1 MEKNKPE
8 SIVTT
13 NNISFGRF
21 NSDVQPESQK
31 TESVVTTNKI
41 DFGNAYKTLQEKDA
55 SLFARQVTST
65 QFFDAQNRAKA
76 AGIAKR
82 MNIDNVDFVQ
92 QNLSDYEAADKR
104 KQFEDYV
111 KLNPAIRDMDADKRD
126 EFLKRIA
133 DEKTAAQLNRINNNL
148 RVYGQEE
155 RPFAPMAFAKK
166 LSYSWQKGKGTVNV
180 GRDVAD
186 IMKSRRLSE
195 YEERQLLA
203 SIKEEQKES
212 PALASNPLTKLF
224 YMGAG
229 TLPYTL
235 QTGVWTFGGEIAAT
249 VASIALKRYPA
260 LAVTSK
266 IAGRVVGAIGAFKE
280 GEKIEAG
287 NLYLDLMTMKDDD
300 GNVIDHETCRNA
312 AEIYGKVSAA
322 IETAG
327 SEMLTDVALK
337 ANFLKRSLLKKQI
350 VELAKKKGLKHWI
363 AEFGKRSVVADISE
377 AMEEGL
383 QEGASIFAENRA
395 KSAANRNGA
404 DFELA
409 DYAERVMDATIA
421 GAQGAAVISVAGAGS
436 GTAISARE
444 NRKMMLARRDKAQV
458 ESVALADKAVFD
470 EMQKD
475 AEQALSVETKEDV
488 ARNKQFFQKAF
499 KSSLYD
505 NVYLEIED
513 AEAFLSSDV
522 YQANKEWL
530 DEIGFTDLFNKK
542 IALAKDVSGVVSL
555 SAADFATY
563 ITPKKEIYSEF
574 TRNMKTSEDG
584 MKFGEAEE
592 RAKQRV
598 EILKRGEQLKR
609 EKEGDAEFLRKYFD
623 DRYDGAALQRKPF
636 IEYMTK
642 VALTFSER
650 LNMPVCDFVRAYPFG
665 GVLKGYTGEAPS
677 VSAYDEIL
685 SAIRDEIRSDPE
697 EAVRRVS
704 EAAAKKDIRAIR
716 NILSK
721 KIKNANNGDIKKF
734 IRLANAIR
742 DMKLDLS
749 NMTDDQIQNALN
761 NFTTA
766 PDQSVAPKAE
776 TTSETGDLFKTSGAS
791 KAESALKDIQETGGD
806 YVVIGS
812 GRVPVAYEIRDISTI
827 NTSHTAEGAI
837 NPNYPQ
843 RFQPRDRSD
852 IASREQIQNIVSSF
866 MPERVG
872 VNAVA
877 NEGAPII
884 DTNGNVLVG
893 NGRAMAI
900 SEVLKNP
907 EKAAAYKEY
916 LKSLGYLSD
925 MENPILVRRLTGDMT
940 DEQLDALVADA
951 NASGTMRYSVA
962 EQALTDASKMTPNLL
977 NALDVDA
984 DIGSAANKEFVKGV
998 FNDIIPSGERNGL
1011 MVNGQITQDGIER
1024 IEDALVAMIVQDKAL
1039 LDTLLTKDATGKN
1052 DNRKIASGLAKA
1064 APAVLYFENE
1074 IENKKTIDPAYS
1086 IADDV
1091 RGAVYV
1097 LKRAIGKKM
1106 PLNDY
1111 LAQMDFLEGGVSAS
1125 VQYIARI
1132 FDTTRNAAEVRNR
1145 ITDYIRLAS
1154 TEGDLMQG
1162 GLFATPSQT
1171 KEQILQA
1178 ISGKQ
1183 PALYQKSFGDLLAK
1197 ISKIDADRLA
1207 FERKNINSELSG
1219 RENEEVKAV
1228 KINRFFS
1235 DREKGDDI
1243 TDDEVIAKLDK
1254 TAKKNDN
1261 GVRVLENDNGE
1272 TVTLSNGF
1280 LGEMLGVHSTND
1292 NIGGVVNKEAIA
1304 NLPAIFKTALKIK
1317 EADDIRHGTQN
1328 KIIRYANVFESDGE
1342 PIMVKITV
1350 KQLKG
1355 NRKHLTAIEFERN
1368 GNRDL
1373 AAYSLKTAKKNT
1385 SADTLRESPVD
1396 KSYGNN
1402 ASDSITVND
1411 LIEYINTFTDET
1423 ININGKKRST
1433 TNSDGQRIAKT
1444 EEGLRAFYEWFGES
1458 KVTDKDDKPLVV
1470 YHGSPNKDIEFFDK
1484 SKIGTRDYGYYGEG
1498 FNFTPRK
1505 EVAEA
1510 YSGSY
1515 ESNPFFSEKTED
1527 GRVYPVYLK
1536 MENPYFAT
1544 VYQEGEIDSKRLK
1557 DKGYDGVVVFDYD
1570 EYTEEDRENDPYIKE
1585 EIEEAKGFKN
1595 KWWQLKNYFD
1605 EVIGSKQINEIVAFE
1620 PEQIKSVEN
1629 IGSFDKK
1636 RQNIYYQMGSAE
1648 NVRADINSAEFK
1660 EWSHNAP
1667 FYDANKASEHK
1678 FKTGEP
1684 LVAEVFHGTQRADRV
1699 GDVFLPSRATSGP
1712 MAFSTDTRFIAE
1724 NYAKDKN
1731 DTSIY
1736 NETEGDFYKYY
1747 TVKIPNHAPVTLDRL
1762 WNILPYTKKQ
1772 EVREKAPHIT
1782 LDDEGENVIYN
1793 EKETR
1798 GNGGYYIEG
1807 NQNPITALV
1816 EAWPNA
1822 GYFFDEM
1829 EKFQKVLEL
1838 AGLGEYEIKYIDPY
1852 ASYPKVYELYV
1863 EMQNPLVT
1871 HDIPKKVIMA
1881 LKREAKKQ
1889 PRKTSNFGADP
1900 WDKSTKDP
1908 IEWINGLDENDTY
1921 IWTSIPDWVTDTLKK
1936 MGYDGIVDAGGKGG
1950 VYGHNVFVPFESQQ
1964 YKSVY
1969 NNGAFSENN
1978 PSIYYQSAYAGSRV
1992 DYDKPSLEA
2001 IGSGEGTQAHGWG
2014 LYYALDRDVAER
2026 YRENYEPNEQIS
2038 YNGKFIIN
2046 LHNTDGR
2053 ILEKLA
2059 EGEITKS
2066 QAIKEYKKI
2075 IKEIGSSEDTDYS
2088 LKRLD
2093 NIDISKFKKEKGQ
2106 VHEVDIPE
2114 NPYLLDE
2121 QKPFSEQSP
2130 FVKKALREVE
2140 KEIGVKW
2147 DRRLD
2152 AGKYIYDNIANVEGS
2167 AKAASE
2173 LLSKHG
2179 IKGITYD
2186 GEQDGRCFVIFNDKD
2201 VKVIQKF
2208 YQPQIAND
2216 IRNKSVRVFDLS
2228 ESVTGIPTKETLIK
2242 KIKELLKSE
2251 PIKTQTVNMLVDF
2264 KEDGERDIVGH
2275 IVDSS
2280 RKNQTQ
2286 SDVARHN
2293 IALNSI
2299 EDLIRNSVFIEK
2311 EKNKKPWKKNVEEY
2325 YRFYVPVLLGK
2336 GNNKKVY
2343 TVRIVAE
2350 KWKGEKDLKPDTAH
2364 LYDVILEEKTRQ
2376 AEKLSS
2382 TPNGL
2387 FIKVSQM
2394 LSGVKGFDG
2403 TEYRQAESAAPFGA
2417 YDPIRRQITIFENSN
2432 LSTIIHESGHFWY
2445 DVFKD
2450 IVKKEGVSDRLK
2462 KDYET
2467 LDKWLT
2473 SEADKRYSIRK
2484 NATTNEYEIIRV
2496 SSGAVENSFL
2506 TEEDAIN
2513 ATKHECFARGLESYF
2528 RDFYVPV
2535 AGLWRIFSM
2544 FRRWLMGVYRSAK
2557 SLDIKII
2564 PPVREVFDRMIATD
2578 TEILEYQAA
2587 VQMKKILDKSGTT
2600 LMTDEDFEKY
2610 AEMFK
2615 EASDISRE
2623 NYMRAQAEVIA
2634 REQTRQFR
2642 ERKQQIRDREHEE
2655 KCRTDKKFLIDTV
2668 LMFGKVGDVEYPDM
2682 TLDEE
2687 EVTRAFK
2694 QINVKRWYLRKN
2706 GKPIYK
2712 AGGKKMSEVAEFFGV
2727 TVDEVAD
2734 AVFHINQ
2741 NLDNFEKELTE
2752 IVHEELG
2759 DPVSAGDILERLRK
2773 ANTTDVQQTILLTE
2787 LSALTGSE
2795 TNTTML
2801 DRVMKNWAEDRVS
2814 KMKLRELKPQTFQR
2828 YALRAQDKAVYFAQ
2842 RKNTKEAAR
2851 WKERQIRN
2859 FYLQRECERQ
2869 LDIAQKSVKRL
2880 QEIGK
2885 FKKEVNRLVEQTH
2898 QDAARALLA
2907 RFGLAISST
2916 QAAIKRAEEFAKFVR
2931 NQALN
2936 GYDIALPDE
2945 RLLEMKHTNY
2955 RDLTVDD
2962 FMTIRDCVLS
2972 IIYNGKQIKEFEL
2985 EGEKIRKE
2993 EAIQKIAAA
3002 LSGRK
3007 SIKRSATSNTP
3018 LSETVSKK
3026 VREWDAALVT
3036 LGGLAQMVDGADM
3049 NGIFHRLYLRP
3060 LTEAQNLEF
3069 YLNEK
3074 YAAKVGEQMKKL
3086 PSDVKEKLLDV
3097 VDGSEEML
3105 GQAYNMEDL
3114 ISFGLNMGTYS
3125 NLQRLKDGN
3134 KFGDTA
3140 LQWIRDTI
3148 PLEAWDFIQGVW
3160 DVLDEMRPMLQE
3172 HQKKMSGLDMDEV
3185 IAVPFMVGNREFR
3198 GGYYPIVYDYSA
3210 FSEARNANSTA
3221 EALLESDY
3229 GRPTTA
3235 TGYTKARADKV
3246 CMPVKTGF
3254 GVLTNH
3260 IQSVVHDVA
3269 YRKTLRDLWN
3279 ITTDQNF
3286 IEVFDDKLGVE
3297 RRKAL
3302 QGLLKSI
3309 GNKVNRD
3316 NRELEGVENT
3326 LKNIRHRATFI
3337 GLAYR
3342 LSSALAQL
3350 PGLASSVAWLSD
3362 VGKKS
3367 GAKHGGAYWVA
3378 KGCRDIINADVR
3390 QWIADKSGEVK
3401 ARLSTGDQNLS
3412 ERIRVLRGKDTLR
3425 ASIETYGYWF
3435 LGRVDFLVSL
3445 ATWKGAY
3452 EQAINDLGY
3461 GEQDAIFYADRA
3473 MNESQGSGNV
3483 KETVAF
3489 QHGSEFMK
3497 MAAMFYTPFAAEYQL
3512 NKRLFNDLFHVKD
3525 LAGFTNVLSRALALY
3540 LVSGCLGDIIAG
3552 NAPDKDESWLAW
3564 AIKSSFNYMIGAY
3577 PVLRDISSI
3586 KFGSAG
3592 KMPYGRWF
3600 DNAANSI
3607 KQIEKAMDGNATVK
3621 TSVRAAMTT
3630 LAYGDP
3636 IFTNWFV
3643 PISGQMV
3650 DTAGYLSALIADEVK
3665 PKSFSDILLGL
3676 YKGQERK

>member
-1 MEKNKPE
+1 
-8 SIVTT
+8 
-13 NNISFGRF
+13 
-21 NSDVQPESQK
+21 
-31 TESVVTTNKI
+31 
-41 DFGNAYKTLQEKDA
+41 
-55 SLFARQVTST
+55 
-65 QFFDAQNRAKA
+65 
-76 AGIAKR
+76 
-82 MNIDNVDFVQ
+82 
-92 QNLSDYEAADKR
+92 
-104 KQFEDYV
+104 
-111 KLNPAIRDMDADKRD
+111 
-126 EFLKRIA
+126 
-133 DEKTAAQLNRINNNL
+133 
-148 RVYGQEE
+148 
-155 RPFAPMAFAKK
+155 
-166 LSYSWQKGKGTVNV
+166 
-180 GRDVAD
+180 
-186 IMKSRRLSE
+186 
-195 YEERQLLA
+195 
-203 SIKEEQKES
+203 
-212 PALASNPLTKLF
+212 
-224 YMGAG
+224 
-229 TLPYTL
+229 
-235 QTGVWTFGGEIAAT
+235 
-249 VASIALKRYPA
+249 
-260 LAVTSK
+260 
-266 IAGRVVGAIGAFKE
+266 
-280 GEKIEAG
+280 
-287 NLYLDLMTMKDDD
+287 
-300 GNVIDHETCRNA
+300 
-312 AEIYGKVSAA
+312 
-322 IETAG
+322 
-327 SEMLTDVALK
+327 
-337 ANFLKRSLLKKQI
+337 
-350 VELAKKKGLKHWI
+350 
-363 AEFGKRSVVADISE
+363 
-377 AMEEGL
+377 
-383 QEGASIFAENRA
+383 
-395 KSAANRNGA
+395 
-404 DFELA
+404 
-409 DYAERVMDATIA
+409 
-421 GAQGAAVISVAGAGS
+421 
-436 GTAISARE
+436 
-444 NRKMMLARRDKAQV
+444 
-458 ESVALADKAVFD
+458 
-470 EMQKD
+470 
-475 AEQALSVETKEDV
+475 
-488 ARNKQFFQKAF
+488 
-499 KSSLYD
+499 
-505 NVYLEIED
+505 
-513 AEAFLSSDV
+513 
-522 YQANKEWL
+522 
-530 DEIGFTDLFNKK
+530 
-542 IALAKDVSGVVSL
+542 
-555 SAADFATY
+555 
-563 ITPKKEIYSEF
+563 
-574 TRNMKTSEDG
+574 
-584 MKFGEAEE
+584 
-592 RAKQRV
+592 
-598 EILKRGEQLKR
+598 
-609 EKEGDAEFLRKYFD
+609 
-623 DRYDGAALQRKPF
+623 
-636 IEYMTK
+636 
-642 VALTFSER
+642 
-650 LNMPVCDFVRAYPFG
+650 
-665 GVLKGYTGEAPS
+665 
-677 VSAYDEIL
+677 
-685 SAIRDEIRSDPE
+685 
-697 EAVRRVS
+697 
-704 EAAAKKDIRAIR
+704 
-716 NILSK
+716 
-721 KIKNANNGDIKKF
+721 
-734 IRLANAIR
+734 
-742 DMKLDLS
+742 MKLDLS
-749 NMTDDQIQNALN
+749 NMTDDQIQNALR

-766 PDQSVAPKAE
+766 PDQSVAPESE
-776 TTSETGDLFKTSGAS
+776 TTAETGDLFKTSGAS

-812 GRVPVAYEIRDISTI
+812 GRVPVAYEVRDISTI

-884 DTNGNVLVG
+884 DANGNVLVG

-916 LKSLGYLSD
+916 IKSLGYLSD

-940 DEQLDALVADA
+940 EEQLDALVADA

-984 DIGSAANKEFVKGV
+984 DIGSAANKEFVRGV
-998 FNDIIPSGERNGL
+998 FNDVIPSGERNGL

-1132 FDTTRNAAEVRNR
+1132 FDTMPNAAEVRNR
-1145 ITDYIRLAS
+1145 ITDYISLAS

-1178 ISGKQ
+1178 VSGKQ
-1183 PALYQKSFGDLLAK
+1183 PALYQKSFSDLSAK

-1207 FERKNINSELSG
+1207 FERKDINPELNG
-1219 RENEEVKAV
+1219 RENETVEPV
-1228 KINRFFS
+1228 KIDRKFS
-1235 DREKGDDI
+1235 KKKSSPDI
-1243 TDDEVIAKLDK
+1243 SEQDIMNAIDAKENK
-1254 TAKKNDN
+1254 NKK
-1261 GVRVLENDNGE
+1261 RILENDRTGE
-1272 TVTLSNGF
+1272 TATLSNSSIQKMFRSASERNGA
-1280 LGEMLGVHSTND
+1280 
-1292 NIGGVVNKEAIA
+1292 NIGGILGKECIA
-1304 NLPAIFKTALKIK
+1304 NIGKIFKTSFLIKISEDGK
-1317 EADDIRHGTQN
+1317 HKTDN
-1328 KIIRYANVFESDGE
+1328 KIRRYANAIQSGE
-1342 PIMVKITV
+1342 DFFIVKITV
-1350 KQLKG
+1350 KELTQGRTELTDIEIEKNGGKDLSAYDLKVGRKKKADEG
-1355 NRKHLTAIEFERN
+1355 NMSGDASPAVPN
-1368 GNRDL
+1368 G
-1373 AAYSLKTAKKNT
+1373 
-1385 SADTLRESPVD
+1385 
-1396 KSYGNN
+1396 
-1402 ASDSITVND
+1402 SDINIGD
-1411 LIEYINTFTDET
+1411 LIDFVNTFTDDT
-1423 ININGKKRST
+1423 IKINGKERST
-1433 TNSDGQRIAKT
+1433 INSAGQRIAKT
-1444 EEGLRAFYEWFGES
+1444 EEGLRAFYEWFGDS

-1470 YHGSPNKDIEFFDK
+1470 YHGSPNKDIEVFDK
-1484 SKIGTRDYGYYGEG
+1484 SKIGSRDYGYYGEG
-1498 FNFTPRK
+1498 FYFTPK
-1505 EVAEA
+1505 EGVAEA
-1510 YSGSY
+1510 YSGSN
-1515 ESNPFFSEKTED
+1515 ESSPFYAEKTED
-1527 GRVYPVYLK
+1527 GKIYPVYLK
-1536 MENPYFAT
+1536 MENPYFAS
-1544 VYQEGEIDSKRLK
+1544 VYREGEIDTERLK
-1557 DKGYDGVVVFDYD
+1557 DKGYDGVVVYDYD
-1570 EYTEEDRENDPYIKE
+1570 EYTEEDRETNPYIKK
-1585 EIEEAKGFKN
+1585 EIEEAKKFKN
-1595 KWWQLKNYFD
+1595 KLWQLKNYSD
-1605 EVIGSKQINEIVAFE
+1605 EVIGSIQINEAVAFE

-1629 IGSFDKK
+1629 VGSFDKK
-1636 RQNIYYQMGSAE
+1636 SQNIYYQMGSAE

-1712 MAFSTDTRFIAE
+1712 MAFSTDTRLIAE

-1762 WNILPYTKKQ
+1762 WNILPYAKKQ

-1838 AGLGEYEIKYIDPY
+1838 AGLDEYEIKYIDPY

-1871 HDIPKKVIMA
+1871 HDIPKKVVTA

-1950 VYGHNVFVPFESQQ
+1950 GYGHNVFVPFESQQ

-1969 NNGAFSENN
+1969 NRGAFSKDN
-1978 PSIYYQSAYAGSRV
+1978 PSIYYQ
-1992 DYDKPSLEA
+1992 D
-2001 IGSGEGTQAHGWG
+2001 
-2014 LYYALDRDVAER
+2014 
-2026 YRENYEPNEQIS
+2026 
-2038 YNGKFIIN
+2038 
-2046 LHNTDGR
+2046 TDG
-2053 ILEKLA
+2053 
-2059 EGEITKS
+2059 
-2066 QAIKEYKKI
+2066 
-2075 IKEIGSSEDTDYS
+2075 
-2088 LKRLD
+2088 
-2093 NIDISKFKKEKGQ
+2093 
-2106 VHEVDIPE
+2106 
-2114 NPYLLDE
+2114 
-2121 QKPFSEQSP
+2121 
-2130 FVKKALREVE
+2130 
-2140 KEIGVKW
+2140 
-2147 DRRLD
+2147 
-2152 AGKYIYDNIANVEGS
+2152 
-2167 AKAASE
+2167 AS
-2173 LLSKHG
+2173 
-2179 IKGITYD
+2179 
-2186 GEQDGRCFVIFNDKD
+2186 V
-2201 VKVIQKF
+2201 
-2208 YQPQIAND
+2208 
-2216 IRNKSVRVFDLS
+2216 
-2228 ESVTGIPTKETLIK
+2228 
-2242 KIKELLKSE
+2242 
-2251 PIKTQTVNMLVDF
+2251 
-2264 KEDGERDIVGH
+2264 
-2275 IVDSS
+2275 
-2280 RKNQTQ
+2280 
-2286 SDVARHN
+2286 
-2293 IALNSI
+2293 
-2299 EDLIRNSVFIEK
+2299 
-2311 EKNKKPWKKNVEEY
+2311 
-2325 YRFYVPVLLGK
+2325 
-2336 GNNKKVY
+2336 
-2343 TVRIVAE
+2343 
-2350 KWKGEKDLKPDTAH
+2350 
-2364 LYDVILEEKTRQ
+2364 
-2376 AEKLSS
+2376 
-2382 TPNGL
+2382 
-2387 FIKVSQM
+2387 
-2394 LSGVKGFDG
+2394 
-2403 TEYRQAESAAPFGA
+2403 PFGA

-2445 DVFKD
+2445 DVFKE
-2450 IVKKEGVSDRLK
+2450 IVKKEGASDQLK

-2473 SEADKRYSIRK
+2473 AEAEKRYTIRK
-2484 NATTNEYEIIRV
+2484 NEATNEYEIIRV

-2513 ATKHECFARGLESYF
+2513 ATKHECFARGLEAYF
-2528 RDFYVPV
+2528 RDFDVPV
-2535 AGLWRIFSM
+2535 AGLRRVFSM

-2634 REQTRQFR
+2634 REQTREFQ
-2642 ERKQQIRDREHEE
+2642 ERKKQIRDREREE

-2668 LMFGKVGDVEYPDM
+2668 LMLGKVGDVEYPDM

-2712 AGGKKMSEVAEFFGV
+2712 AGGMKMSEVAEFFGV

-2741 NLDNFEKELTE
+2741 NLDNFEKELTD
-2752 IVHEELG
+2752 IAHEELG
-2759 DPVSAGDILERLRK
+2759 DPISEEDILERLRK
-2773 ANTTDVQQTILLTE
+2773 ANTTDVQQTILFTE

-2842 RKNTKEAAR
+2842 RKNTKAAAM

-2907 RFGLAISST
+2907 RFGLAISAT
-2916 QAAIKRAEEFAKFVR
+2916 QAAEERTAHLAEFV
-2931 NQALN
+2931 QAQAAN
-2936 GYDIALPDE
+2936 GYDIALPDQ

-2962 FMTIRDCVLS
+2962 FLTIRDCVLS
-2972 IIYNGKQIKEFEL
+2972 IIYNGRQIKEFEL
-2985 EGEKIRKE
+2985 EGEKIRKD
-2993 EAIQKIAAA
+2993 EAIQKIAEA

-3007 SIKRSATSNTP
+3007 SIKRSATSNKP
-3018 LSETVSKK
+3018 LSETASKTL
-3026 VREWDAALVT
+3026 RGLDASLTT

-3086 PSDVKEKLLDV
+3086 PSDLKERLLDV
-3097 VDGSEEML
+3097 VDGSEEVL
-3105 GQAYNMEDL
+3105 KQAYNMEDL

-3134 KFGDTA
+3134 NFGDSA

-3148 PLEAWDFIQGVW
+3148 PIEAWDFIQGVW

-3210 FSEARNANSTA
+3210 FSEARKANSTA

-3246 CMPVKTGF
+3246 RMPVKTGF

-3279 ITTDQNF
+3279 ITTDQAF
-3286 IEVFDDKLGVE
+3286 IEVFDDKLGEE
-3297 RRKAL
+3297 RREAL

-3316 NRELEGVENT
+3316 NRELKGVENT

-3367 GAKHGGAYWVA
+3367 GAKHGGSYWIA

-3412 ERIRVLRGKDTLR
+3412 ERIRALRGKDTLR

-3483 KETVAF
+3483 KESVAF
-3489 QHGSEFMK
+3489 QRGSEFMK
-3497 MAAMFYTPFAAEYQL
+3497 MASMFYTPFAAEYQL
-3512 NKRLFNDLFHVKD
+3512 NKRLFNDLFNVKD

-3607 KQIEKAMDGNATVK
+3607 RQIEKAMDGDAKAK
-3621 TSVRAAMTT
+3621 TAVRAAMTT
-3630 LAYGDP
+3630 LAYGEP
-3636 IFTNWFV
+3636 IFTNWFI
-3643 PISGQMV
+3643 PISGQMI
-3650 DTAGYLSALIADEVK
+3650 DTGGYLAALIADEVK

-3676 YKGQERK
+3676 YKGRERK

>member
-1 MEKNKPE
+1 MEKKKPE

-13 NNISFGRF
+13 NDLRFGRF
-21 NSDVQPESQK
+21 NSEVQPESPK
-31 TESVVTTNKI
+31 PESVVATNKI
-41 DFGNAYKTLQEKDA
+41 DFGNAYKALQEEDA
-55 SLFARQVTST
+55 AIFSKQVTST
-65 QFFDAQNRAKA
+65 MFLDAQKRAKA

-82 MNIDNVDFVQ
+82 MKIDNVDFVQ
-92 QNLSDYEAADKR
+92 QNLEDYEVADKR

-111 KLNPAIRDMDADKRD
+111 RLNPAIRDMDADKRD
-126 EFLKRIA
+126 EFLKRIS
-133 DEKTAAQLNRINNNL
+133 DEKTAAQLYRINNNL
-148 RVYGQEE
+148 RVYGREE
-155 RPFAPMAFAKK
+155 KPLLSFFYKMA
-166 LSYSWQKGKGTVNV
+166 YSWRKGSETVSV
-180 GRDVAD
+180 GKEVAD
-186 IMKSRRLSE
+186 LMRNNRLSE
-195 YEERQLLA
+195 YEERQLLTA
-203 SIKEEQKES
+203 IKDEQKEY
-212 PALASNPLTKLF
+212 PELASNPLTKLF
-224 YMGAG
+224 YMSAE
-229 TLPYTL
+229 TLPYTVKTL
-235 QTGVWTFGGEIAAT
+235 VWPVASELAITGVNM
-249 VASIALKRYPA
+249 ALKRFPMAAATSEIVRRSVKIGGRTLGA
-260 LAVTSK
+260 L
-266 IAGRVVGAIGAFKE
+266 GAYKE
-280 GEKIEAG
+280 GEEVEAG

-300 GNVIDHETCRNA
+300 GNVIDRETCRNA
-312 AEIYGKVSAA
+312 AEVFGKVSAA
-322 IETAG
+322 IEAAG
-327 SEMLTDVALK
+327 SETLTHIAL
-337 ANFLKRSLLKKQI
+337 ALGFLKRTALKKQI
-350 VELAKKKGLKHWI
+350 VELAKKKELKHWI
-363 AEFGKRSVVADISE
+363 AEFGKRAVVADISE

-395 KSAANRNGA
+395 KSAANRSGA

-444 NRKMMLARRDKAQV
+444 NRKMMLARRDKAQA
-458 ESVALADKAVFD
+458 EAVALADKAVFD

-488 ARNKQFFQKAF
+488 SRNKQFFQKAF
-499 KSSLYD
+499 RSSLYD

-522 YQANKEWL
+522 YQTNKEWL

-642 VALTFSER
+642 VALTLSER
-650 LNMPVCDFVRAYPFG
+650 LNMPVRDFVRAYPFG

-721 KIKNANNGDIKKF
+721 KIENANSGDIKKF

-749 NMTDDQIQNALN
+749 NMTDDQIQSALR

-766 PDQSVAPKAE
+766 PDQPVAPEAE
-776 TTSETGDLFKTSGAS
+776 TTAETGDLFKTSGAS

-812 GRVPVAYEIRDISTI
+812 GRVPVAYEVRDISTI

-884 DTNGNVLVG
+884 DANGNVLVG

-916 LKSLGYLSD
+916 IKSLGYLSD

-940 DEQLDALVADA
+940 EEQLDALVADA

-984 DIGSAANKEFVKGV
+984 DIGSMANKEFVKGV
-998 FNDIIPSGERNGL
+998 FNDVIPSGERNGL

-1132 FDTTRNAAEVRNR
+1132 FDTMPNAPEVRNR

-1171 KEQILQA
+1171 KEQILQGVSGGFKA
-1178 ISGKQ
+1178 QQWSVQKQNVEKTETATAEDARGVAEQKASESKKDREIVAEVAKESTKTESAKKENAKEESGIQDFGEKIEGARKDVWAAYCDKLSGEISGKKFTLAEAFPEPNYETAIAGGVPTDVLATIKAIRDSIPRKPTYGGQ
-1183 PALYQKSFGDLLAK
+1183 RWADMVLGLRKMASELLADKDDYRERFEEKINKDLKVKSKISLYRELGYPAFLKAKEYRIEKLSVQRFKGVDFGGYKDGFSVCKGYEALSFFTQYDEAVNSLRDLLTKELNEKKEAADIHFDVFRSNEDKSIFIGKKIGSGKVVKIKTGFEKAKDAFAFISEHYDDVLTEYNRLKEQSNESRLPENKERTGKNYREGGNVTPNVFIDEFGFRGVQFGNWVNQKERQDSLNKAYDALLDLTGVLNIPARAVALDGTLGLAFGARGQGAAGSKGIVAAAHYERGEVVINLTKKRGAGSLAHEWFHALDNYFGQNRNVNRESIGGFYASEVSELTQQRREIKEAFSDLMRVIATSPVFERSSEKDTFFKTNYYSVQREIAARCFENYVKEKAAEAGIVNDYLVNIISRDKVDKESLYEYPTREEQAPINAAFDKLFSVMKAEKTDTGVRLYQKETKDLFKPTRAEINNYLSDLRFAEENTGNDKKSIRLGKLPAVYQAIGMQLA
-1197 ISKIDADRLA
+1197 
-1207 FERKNINSELSG
+1207 NVN
-1219 RENEEVKAV
+1219 
-1228 KINRFFS
+1228 
-1235 DREKGDDI
+1235 
-1243 TDDEVIAKLDK
+1243 TDKK
-1254 TAKKNDN
+1254 TVLKDTTKKHN
-1261 GVRVLENDNGE
+1261 V
-1272 TVTLSNGF
+1272 S
-1280 LGEMLGVHSTND
+1280 
-1292 NIGGVVNKEAIA
+1292 IGVVER
-1304 NLPAIFKTALKIK
+1304 LPELY
-1317 EADDIRHGTQN
+1317 AD
-1328 KIIRYANVFESDGE
+1328 
-1342 PIMVKITV
+1342 PIMV
-1350 KQLKG
+1350 
-1355 NRKHLTAIEFERN
+1355 
-1368 GNRDL
+1368 
-1373 AAYSLKTAKKNT
+1373 
-1385 SADTLRESPVD
+1385 
-1396 KSYGNN
+1396 
-1402 ASDSITVND
+1402 
-1411 LIEYINTFTDET
+1411 
-1423 ININGKKRST
+1423 
-1433 TNSDGQRIAKT
+1433 
-1444 EEGLRAFYEWFGES
+1444 
-1458 KVTDKDDKPLVV
+1458 
-1470 YHGSPNKDIEFFDK
+1470 
-1484 SKIGTRDYGYYGEG
+1484 
-1498 FNFTPRK
+1498 
-1505 EVAEA
+1505 
-1510 YSGSY
+1510 
-1515 ESNPFFSEKTED
+1515 
-1527 GRVYPVYLK
+1527 
-1536 MENPYFAT
+1536 
-1544 VYQEGEIDSKRLK
+1544 
-1557 DKGYDGVVVFDYD
+1557 
-1570 EYTEEDRENDPYIKE
+1570 
-1585 EIEEAKGFKN
+1585 FK
-1595 KWWQLKNYFD
+1595 
-1605 EVIGSKQINEIVAFE
+1605 
-1620 PEQIKSVEN
+1620 
-1629 IGSFDKK
+1629 
-1636 RQNIYYQMGSAE
+1636 
-1648 NVRADINSAEFK
+1648 
-1660 EWSHNAP
+1660 
-1667 FYDANKASEHK
+1667 
-1678 FKTGEP
+1678 
-1684 LVAEVFHGTQRADRV
+1684 
-1699 GDVFLPSRATSGP
+1699 
-1712 MAFSTDTRFIAE
+1712 
-1724 NYAKDKN
+1724 
-1731 DTSIY
+1731 
-1736 NETEGDFYKYY
+1736 
-1747 TVKIPNHAPVTLDRL
+1747 
-1762 WNILPYTKKQ
+1762 
-1772 EVREKAPHIT
+1772 
-1782 LDDEGENVIYN
+1782 
-1793 EKETR
+1793 
-1798 GNGGYYIEG
+1798 
-1807 NQNPITALV
+1807 AL
-1816 EAWPNA
+1816 
-1822 GYFFDEM
+1822 
-1829 EKFQKVLEL
+1829 
-1838 AGLGEYEIKYIDPY
+1838 
-1852 ASYPKVYELYV
+1852 
-1863 EMQNPLVT
+1863 
-1871 HDIPKKVIMA
+1871 
-1881 LKREAKKQ
+1881 
-1889 PRKTSNFGADP
+1889 
-1900 WDKSTKDP
+1900 DKSTNPNAYVAVLDAFDKNGEQMIAAISPTNRDGGYHMITSFYGRRN
-1908 IEWINGLDENDTY
+1908 IENMINT
-1921 IWTSIPDWVTDTLKK
+1921 
-1936 MGYDGIVDAGGKGG
+1936 
-1950 VYGHNVFVPFESQQ
+1950 
-1964 YKSVY
+1964 
-1969 NNGAFSENN
+1969 AFSENKVKYVRDKKN
-1978 PSIYYQSAYAGSRV
+1978 SLLTGHNAY
-1992 DYDKPSLEA
+1992 L
-2001 IGSGEGTQAHGWG
+2001 
-2014 LYYALDRDVAER
+2014 
-2026 YRENYEPNEQIS
+2026 
-2038 YNGKFIIN
+2038 
-2046 LHNTDGR
+2046 
-2053 ILEKLA
+2053 
-2059 EGEITKS
+2059 S
-2066 QAIKEYKKI
+2066 QANN
-2075 IKEIGSSEDTDYS
+2075 
-2088 LKRLD
+2088 
-2093 NIDISKFKKEKGQ
+2093 NI
-2106 VHEVDIPE
+2106 
-2114 NPYLLDE
+2114 L
-2121 QKPFSEQSP
+2121 QKS
-2130 FVKKALREVE
+2130 
-2140 KEIGVKW
+2140 
-2147 DRRLD
+2147 
-2152 AGKYIYDNIANVEGS
+2152 
-2167 AKAASE
+2167 
-2173 LLSKHG
+2173 
-2179 IKGITYD
+2179 
-2186 GEQDGRCFVIFNDKD
+2186 
-2201 VKVIQKF
+2201 
-2208 YQPQIAND
+2208 
-2216 IRNKSVRVFDLS
+2216 
-2228 ESVTGIPTKETLIK
+2228 
-2242 KIKELLKSE
+2242 
-2251 PIKTQTVNMLVDF
+2251 
-2264 KEDGERDIVGH
+2264 DIVNNLQY
-2275 IVDSS
+2275 
-2280 RKNQTQ
+2280 KQT
-2286 SDVARHN
+2286 
-2293 IALNSI
+2293 
-2299 EDLIRNSVFIEK
+2299 
-2311 EKNKKPWKKNVEEY
+2311 
-2325 YRFYVPVLLGK
+2325 
-2336 GNNKKVY
+2336 
-2343 TVRIVAE
+2343 
-2350 KWKGEKDLKPDTAH
+2350 
-2364 LYDVILEEKTRQ
+2364 
-2376 AEKLSS
+2376 
-2382 TPNGL
+2382 
-2387 FIKVSQM
+2387 
-2394 LSGVKGFDG
+2394 
-2403 TEYRQAESAAPFGA
+2403 ESAAPFGA

-2445 DVFKD
+2445 DVFKE
-2450 IVKKEGVSDRLK
+2450 IVKKEGASDQLK

-2473 SEADKRYSIRK
+2473 AEAAKRYTIRK
-2484 NATTNEYEIIRV
+2484 NAATNEYEIVRV

-2513 ATKHECFARGLESYF
+2513 ATKHECFARGLEAYF
-2528 RDFYVPV
+2528 RDYDVPV
-2535 AGLWRIFSM
+2535 AGLRRVFSM

-2634 REQTRQFR
+2634 REQTREFQ
-2642 ERKQQIRDREHEE
+2642 ERKKQIRDREREE
-2655 KCRTDKKFLIDTV
+2655 KCRTDKKFLIDNV

-2694 QINVKRWYLRKN
+2694 QINVKRWRLRPN

-2712 AGGKKMSEVAEFFGV
+2712 AGGMKMSEIAEFFGV

-2741 NLDNFEKELTE
+2741 NLDNFEKELTD

-2759 DPVSAGDILERLRK
+2759 DPISEEDILERLRK

-2842 RKNTKEAAR
+2842 RKNTKAAAM

-2898 QDAARALLA
+2898 QDAARALLT
-2907 RFGLAISST
+2907 RFGLAVSVT
-2916 QAAIKRAEEFAKFVR
+2916 QAAEERTAHLAEFV
-2931 NQALN
+2931 QAQAAN
-2936 GYDIALPDE
+2936 GYDIALPDQ
-2945 RLLEMKHTNY
+2945 RLLEMEHTNY

-2962 FMTIRDCVLS
+2962 FLTIRDCVLS
-2972 IIYNGKQIKEFEL
+2972 IIYNGRQIKEFEI
-2985 EGEKIRKE
+2985 EGEKVRKD
-2993 EAIQKIAAA
+2993 EAIQKIALA

-3007 SIKRSATSNTP
+3007 SIQRSATSNKP
-3018 LSETVSKK
+3018 LRETAAKK
-3026 VREWDAALVT
+3026 IREWDAALVT

-3074 YAAKVGEQMKKL
+3074 FAAKVGEQMKKL
-3086 PSDVKEKLLDV
+3086 PSDMKERLLDV

-3134 KFGDTA
+3134 RFSDTQ
-3140 LQWIRDTI
+3140 LQWIRDAI
-3148 PLEAWDFIQGVW
+3148 PLEAWEFIQGVW
-3160 DVLDEMRPMLQE
+3160 DVLDEMRPMLQD
-3172 HQKKMSGLDMDEV
+3172 HHKKMSGLDMDEV

-3210 FSEARNANSTA
+3210 FSEARKANSTA

-3246 CMPVKTGF
+3246 RMPVKTGL
-3254 GVLTNH
+3254 GVLSNH
-3260 IQSVVHDVA
+3260 IQSVIHDVA

-3279 ITTDQNF
+3279 ITTDQAF

-3297 RRKAL
+3297 RREAL

-3316 NRELEGVENT
+3316 NRELKGVENT

-3367 GAKHGGAYWVA
+3367 GAKHGGAYWIA

-3412 ERIRVLRGKDTLR
+3412 ERIRALRGKDTLR
-3425 ASIETYGYWF
+3425 ASIETYGYWL

-3473 MNESQGSGNV
+3473 MNESQGSGNI

-3489 QHGSEFMK
+3489 QRGSEFMK
-3497 MAAMFYTPFAAEYQL
+3497 MASMFYTPFAAEYQL
-3512 NKRLFNDLFHVKD
+3512 NKRLFNDLFYVKD
-3525 LAGFTNVLSRALALY
+3525 LAGFTNVVSRALALY
-3540 LVSGCLGDIIAG
+3540 LVSGCLGDMIAG

-3577 PVLRDISSI
+3577 PVLRDLSSI

-3607 KQIEKAMDGNATVK
+3607 KQIEKAMDGNASVK

-3636 IFTNWFV
+3636 IFSNWFV

-3665 PKSFSDILLGL
+3665 PKSFSDILFGL
-3676 YKGQERK
+3676 YKGRERK

>member
-1 MEKNKPE
+1 MEKKKPE

-13 NNISFGRF
+13 NKISFGHF
-21 NSDVQPESQK
+21 NSEEQPESK
-31 TESVVTTNKI
+31 KPESVVTTNKI
-41 DFGNAYKTLQEKDA
+41 NFGDTYAAIQEKDA
-55 SLFARQVTST
+55 SVFAKQVTAT
-65 QFFDAQNRAKA
+65 QFSDAKSRAKA

-82 MNIDNVDFVQ
+82 MKIDNVDFVQ

-111 KLNPAIRDMDADKRD
+111 KLNPAIREMDADKRD

-133 DEKTAAQLNRINNNL
+133 DEKTAAQLYRINNNL
-148 RVYGQEE
+148 RVYGQED
-155 RPFAPMAFAKK
+155 RPFAPVAFAKK
-166 LSYSWQKGKGTVNV
+166 IAYSWQKGKGTVDI
-180 GRDVAD
+180 GRDVAE

-195 YEERQLLA
+195 YEERQLLNA
-203 SIKEEQKES
+203 IKEEQKES
-212 PALASNPLTKLF
+212 PALASNLLSKLF
-224 YMGAG
+224 YMGAE

-235 QTGVWTFGGEIAAT
+235 KTGVWTFGGEIAAT
-249 VASIALKRYPA
+249 GASMALKRYPA
-260 LAVTSK
+260 VAVASK
-266 IAGRVVGAIGAFKE
+266 IAGRAVGAIGAFKE

-300 GNVIDHETCRNA
+300 GNVIDRETCRNA
-312 AEIYGKVSAA
+312 AEIYGKVSAS

-327 SEMLTDVALK
+327 TEILTGVALK
-337 ANFLKRSLLKKQI
+337 ANFLKRTLIKKQI
-350 VELAKKKGLKHWI
+350 VDLAKKKGLKHWLT
-363 AEFGKRSVVADISE
+363 EFGKRAVVADISE
-377 AMEEGL
+377 AAEEGL
-383 QEGASIFAENRA
+383 QEAASIFAENRA
-395 KSAANRNGA
+395 KAAANRSGA

-436 GTAISARE
+436 GTTISARE
-444 NRKMMLARRDKAQV
+444 NRKMMLARSDKAQA

-499 KSSLYD
+499 RSSLYD

-522 YQANKEWL
+522 YQTNKEWL

-650 LNMPVCDFVRAYPFG
+650 LNMPVRDFVRAYPFG

-704 EAAAKKDIRAIR
+704 EAAAKKDIRTIR

-721 KIKNANNGDIKKF
+721 KIENANSGDIKKF

-749 NMTDDQIQNALN
+749 NMTDDQIQNALR

-766 PDQSVAPKAE
+766 PDQPVAPEAE
-776 TTSETGDLFKTSGAS
+776 TSAETGDLFKASGAS

-812 GRVPVAYEIRDISTI
+812 GRVPVAYEVRDISTI

-884 DTNGNVLVG
+884 DANGNVLVG

-916 LKSLGYLSD
+916 IKSLGYLSD

-940 DEQLDALVADA
+940 DKQLDALVADA

-998 FNDIIPSGERNGL
+998 FNDVIPSGERNGL

-1086 IADDV
+1086 IADNV

-1106 PLNDY
+1106 PVNDY

-1132 FDTTRNAAEVRNR
+1132 FDTMPNAAEVRNR

-1162 GLFATPSQT
+1162 GLFATPGQT

-1178 ISGKQ
+1178 VSGKQ
-1183 PALYQKSFGDLLAK
+1183 PALYQQDFIESVTTREGGPEIADDSETVEAVQIDDDAVPKFEKVADLRNWLIGKFEEIGSITIQSTGLNVDFNKTAAKRVVKNARKNNNANNLAYQK
-1197 ISKIDADRLA
+1197 IKNIVSEAKYSGFRQADEHHAGVKGQDVYYSALVYKGVPYSVEFYVDVPLSDGKDNFAGNKVRKIKVESQRHGFDPVSNGTNVPKDSTYAITMGVLRGNVNPARFDPHNKTLYQSAYAEGRTDYQKNSLGRRISKTEAGRNA
-1207 FERKNINSELSG
+1207 FNEWFGNS
-1219 RENEEVKAV
+1219 K
-1228 KINRFFS
+1228 
-1235 DREKGDDI
+1235 
-1243 TDDEVIAKLDK
+1243 
-1254 TAKKNDN
+1254 
-1261 GVRVLENDNGE
+1261 
-1272 TVTLSNGF
+1272 
-1280 LGEMLGVHSTND
+1280 
-1292 NIGGVVNKEAIA
+1292 VVNK
-1304 NLPAIFKTALKIK
+1304 
-1317 EADDIRHGTQN
+1317 
-1328 KIIRYANVFESDGE
+1328 S
-1342 PIMVKITV
+1342 
-1350 KQLKG
+1350 
-1355 NRKHLTAIEFERN
+1355 
-1368 GNRDL
+1368 
-1373 AAYSLKTAKKNT
+1373 
-1385 SADTLRESPVD
+1385 
-1396 KSYGNN
+1396 
-1402 ASDSITVND
+1402 
-1411 LIEYINTFTDET
+1411 
-1423 ININGKKRST
+1423 
-1433 TNSDGQRIAKT
+1433 GQ
-1444 EEGLRAFYEWFGES
+1444 
-1458 KVTDKDDKPLVV
+1458 PLVV
-1470 YHGSPNKDIEFFDK
+1470 YHGTDFD
-1484 SKIGTRDYGYYGEG
+1484 
-1498 FNFTPRK
+1498 
-1505 EVAEA
+1505 
-1510 YSGSY
+1510 
-1515 ESNPFFSEKTED
+1515 FSEFRMGGGIDFPDAAYFSSKKTVAKTYTSREKVLD
-1527 GRVYPVYLK
+1527 VYLK
-1536 MENPYFAT
+1536 IENPYITNADGQSYNDFYDHFVSDMDYAA
-1544 VYQEGEIDSKRLK
+1544 RN
-1557 DKGYDGVVVFDYD
+1557 GYDGVIVRNVRDDWGQSGKGGAKADTYIVF
-1570 EYTEEDRENDPYIKE
+1570 N
-1585 EIEEAKGFKN
+1585 
-1595 KWWQLKNYFD
+1595 
-1605 EVIGSKQINEIVAFE
+1605 
-1620 PEQIKSVEN
+1620 PEQIKAVDNS
-1629 IGSFDKK
+1629 GSFD
-1636 RQNIYYQMGSAE
+1636 RDNANIY
-1648 NVRADINSAEFK
+1648 
-1660 EWSHNAP
+1660 
-1667 FYDANKASEHK
+1667 
-1678 FKTGEP
+1678 
-1684 LVAEVFHGTQRADRV
+1684 
-1699 GDVFLPSRATSGP
+1699 
-1712 MAFSTDTRFIAE
+1712 
-1724 NYAKDKN
+1724 
-1731 DTSIY
+1731 
-1736 NETEGDFYKYY
+1736 
-1747 TVKIPNHAPVTLDRL
+1747 
-1762 WNILPYTKKQ
+1762 
-1772 EVREKAPHIT
+1772 
-1782 LDDEGENVIYN
+1782 
-1793 EKETR
+1793 
-1798 GNGGYYIEG
+1798 
-1807 NQNPITALV
+1807 
-1816 EAWPNA
+1816 
-1822 GYFFDEM
+1822 
-1829 EKFQKVLEL
+1829 
-1838 AGLGEYEIKYIDPY
+1838 
-1852 ASYPKVYELYV
+1852 
-1863 EMQNPLVT
+1863 
-1871 HDIPKKVIMA
+1871 
-1881 LKREAKKQ
+1881 
-1889 PRKTSNFGADP
+1889 
-1900 WDKSTKDP
+1900 
-1908 IEWINGLDENDTY
+1908 
-1921 IWTSIPDWVTDTLKK
+1921 
-1936 MGYDGIVDAGGKGG
+1936 
-1950 VYGHNVFVPFESQQ
+1950 
-1964 YKSVY
+1964 
-1969 NNGAFSENN
+1969 
-1978 PSIYYQSAYAGSRV
+1978 
-1992 DYDKPSLEA
+1992 
-2001 IGSGEGTQAHGWG
+2001 
-2014 LYYALDRDVAER
+2014 
-2026 YRENYEPNEQIS
+2026 
-2038 YNGKFIIN
+2038 
-2046 LHNTDGR
+2046 
-2053 ILEKLA
+2053 
-2059 EGEITKS
+2059 
-2066 QAIKEYKKI
+2066 
-2075 IKEIGSSEDTDYS
+2075 
-2088 LKRLD
+2088 
-2093 NIDISKFKKEKGQ
+2093 
-2106 VHEVDIPE
+2106 
-2114 NPYLLDE
+2114 
-2121 QKPFSEQSP
+2121 
-2130 FVKKALREVE
+2130 
-2140 KEIGVKW
+2140 
-2147 DRRLD
+2147 
-2152 AGKYIYDNIANVEGS
+2152 
-2167 AKAASE
+2167 
-2173 LLSKHG
+2173 
-2179 IKGITYD
+2179 
-2186 GEQDGRCFVIFNDKD
+2186 
-2201 VKVIQKF
+2201 

-2228 ESVTGIPTKETLIK
+2228 ESVTDIPTKEMLTD
-2242 KIKELLKSE
+2242 KIKELLKHN
-2251 PIKTQTVNMLVDF
+2251 PIKTQTVNKLVDF

-2286 SDVARHN
+2286 SDIARRN

-2299 EDLIRNSVFIEK
+2299 EDLIKNSVFIEK

-2336 GNNKKVY
+2336 GNNKKIY

-2350 KWKGEKDLKPDTAH
+2350 KWKGEEDLKPDTAH

-2382 TPNGL
+2382 TPNGV

-2450 IVKKEGVSDRLK
+2450 IVKKEGVSDQLR
-2462 KDYET
+2462 KDYAT

-2473 SEADKRYSIRK
+2473 AEAAKRYTISK
-2484 NATTNEYEIIRV
+2484 NETTNEYEIIRV

-2506 TEEDAIN
+2506 TENDAIN
-2513 ATKHECFARGLESYF
+2513 ATKHECFARGLEAYF
-2528 RDFYVPV
+2528 RDFDVPV
-2535 AGLWRIFSM
+2535 AGLRRIFSM

-2578 TEILEYQAA
+2578 EEILEYQSA
-2587 VQMKKILDKSGTT
+2587 VQMKKILDKSGTV

-2634 REQTRQFR
+2634 REQTRQFKERKEQIR
-2642 ERKQQIRDREHEE
+2642 EREREE

-2668 LMFGKVGDVEYPDM
+2668 LMLGKVGDVEYPNM

-2694 QINVKRWYLRKN
+2694 QINVKRWRLRSN

-2712 AGGKKMSEVAEFFGV
+2712 AGGMKMSEVAEFFGV

-2814 KMKLRELKPQTFQR
+2814 KMKLRELKPQMFQR

-2869 LDIAQKSVKRL
+2869 LDVARKSVKRL

-2907 RFGLAISST
+2907 RFGLAISAT
-2916 QAAIKRAEEFAKFVR
+2916 QAAEERTAHLAEFV
-2931 NQALN
+2931 QAQAAN
-2936 GYDIALPDE
+2936 GYDIALPDK

-2962 FMTIRDCVLS
+2962 FLTIRDCVLS
-2972 IIYNGKQIKEFEL
+2972 IIYNGRQIKEFEI
-2985 EGEKIRKE
+2985 EGEKIRKD

-3007 SIKRSATSNTP
+3007 SIKRSATSNKP

-3026 VREWDAALVT
+3026 LREWDSALLS

-3134 KFGDTA
+3134 KFGDSA

-3148 PLEAWDFIQGVW
+3148 PFEAWDFIQGVW

-3210 FSEARNANSTA
+3210 FSEARKANSTA

-3246 CMPVKTGF
+3246 RMPVKTGF

-3279 ITTDQNF
+3279 ITTDQAF
-3286 IEVFDDKLGVE
+3286 IEVFDDKIGVE
-3297 RRKAL
+3297 RREAL

-3316 NRELEGVENT
+3316 NRELKGVENT
-3326 LKNIRHRATFI
+3326 LKNIRNRATFI

-3412 ERIRVLRGKDTLR
+3412 ERIRALRGKDTLR

-3489 QHGSEFMK
+3489 QRGSEFMK
-3497 MAAMFYTPFAAEYQL
+3497 MASMFYTPFAAEYQL
-3512 NKRLFNDLFHVKD
+3512 NKRLFNDLFNVKD
-3525 LAGFTNVLSRALALY
+3525 LAGFTNVFSRALALY

-3643 PISGQMV
+3643 PISGQMI
-3650 DTAGYLSALIADEVK
+3650 DTTGYLSALIADEVK

-3676 YKGQERK
+3676 YKGRERK

>member
-13 NNISFGRF
+13 NKIKFSRPDFTAT
-21 NSDVQPESQK
+21 PESQK
-31 TESVVTTNKI
+31 AESIVTTNKV
-41 DFGNAYKTLQEKDA
+41 DFGGIYKALQAKDDA
-55 SLFARQVTST
+55 IFAQQVTST
-65 QFFDAQNRAKA
+65 QFADAKQRAKA

-82 MNIDNVDFVQ
+82 LKIDNVDLVQ
-92 QNLSDYEAADKR
+92 QNIDEYEAADKR

-126 EFLKRIA
+126 EFLKRIS
-133 DEKTAAQLNRINNNL
+133 DEKTAEQLYRINNNL
-148 RVYGQEE
+148 RVYGREE
-155 RPFAPMAFAKK
+155 RPFAPVAFAKK
-166 LSYSWQKGKGTVNV
+166 MSYSWNKGKQTTVKT
-180 GRDVAD
+180 GRRVAD
-186 IMKSRRLSE
+186 IMKSRNLSE
-195 YEERQLLA
+195 YEERQLLNA
-203 SIKEEQKES
+203 IKDEQKEY
-212 PALASNPLTKLF
+212 PELASNPLSKLF
-224 YMGAG
+224 YMGAE

-235 QTGVWTFGGEIAAT
+235 KTGSWTFGGEIAGT
-249 VASIALKRYPA
+249 GASMLLKRWPVA
-260 LAVTSK
+260 AVVSK
-266 IAGRVVGAIGAFKE
+266 IAGRAVGAIGAFNEGKE
-280 GEKIEAG
+280 IEAG

-300 GNVIDHETCRNA
+300 GNVIDRETCQAA
-312 AEIYGKVSAA
+312 AEIYGSVSAA

-327 SEMLTDVALK
+327 SEMLTGVALK
-337 ANFLKRSLLKKQI
+337 ANFLKRAVLKKQI
-350 VELAKKKGLKHWI
+350 LDLAKNKGLKHWL
-363 AEFGKRSVVADISE
+363 AEFGKRAVVADLSE
-377 AMEEGL
+377 AAEEGL
-383 QEGASIFAENRA
+383 QEAASVFMENRA
-395 KSAANRNGA
+395 KAAANENGA
-404 DFELA
+404 DFALS
-409 DYAERVMDATIA
+409 DYAERVTDATIK
-421 GAQGAAVISVAGAGS
+421 GGQGAVVISFAGAGS

-444 NRKMMLARRDKAQV
+444 NRRLMAARSNKTQA
-458 ESVALADKAVFD
+458 EAVAMADKAVLD
-470 EMQKD
+470 EIQKD
-475 AEQALSVETKEDV
+475 AEQALPTPETQEDA
-488 ARNKQFFQKAF
+488 ARNRQFFQKAF

-505 NVYLEIED
+505 KVYLEIED
-513 AEAFLSSDV
+513 AEAFLASDA

-542 IALAKDVSGVVSL
+542 IALAKDISGVVSL
-555 SAADFATY
+555 SAADYATY
-563 ITPKKEIYSEF
+563 ITPKKDVYSEF
-574 TRNMKTSEDG
+574 TKNMKTSEDG
-584 MKFGEAEE
+584 MKLGEAEE
-592 RAKQRV
+592 RGKMRV
-598 EILKRGEQLKR
+598 EILRRGEQLTR
-609 EKEGDAEFLRKYFD
+609 EREADADFLREYFD
-623 DRYDGAALQRKPF
+623 NRYDGAALQRKPF
-636 IEYMTK
+636 VEYMTK
-642 VALTFSER
+642 VALTMSER
-650 LNMPVCDFVRAYPFG
+650 ANMTVRDFVRAYPFG

-685 SAIRDEIRSDPE
+685 SAIRDEIRSNPE

-721 KIKNANNGDIKKF
+721 KIENANSGDIKKF

-749 NMTDDQIQNALN
+749 NMTDDQIQNALH

-766 PDQSVAPKAE
+766 PDQSVASESE
-776 TTSETGDLFKTSGAS
+776 TTAETGDLFKTSGAS

-812 GRVPVAYEIRDISTI
+812 GRVPVAYEVRDISTI

-884 DTNGNVLVG
+884 DANGNVLVG

-916 LKSLGYLSD
+916 IKSLGYLSD

-998 FNDIIPSGERNGL
+998 FNDVIPSGERNGL

-1024 IEDALVAMIVQDKAL
+1024 IEDALVAMLVQDKAL

-1064 APAVLYFENE
+1064 SPAVLYFENE

-1111 LAQMDFLEGGVSAS
+1111 LAQMDFLEGGVSAA
-1125 VQYIARI
+1125 VQYVARI
-1132 FDTTRNAAEVRNR
+1132 FDTMPNAAEVRNR

-1171 KEQILQA
+1171 KEQILQSV
-1178 ISGKQ
+1178 SGKQ
-1183 PALYQKSFGDLLAK
+1183 PALYQKSSSELSAK

-1207 FERKNINSELSG
+1207 FERKNINPELNG

-1243 TDDEVIAKLDK
+1243 ADDEVISKLDE
-1254 TAKKNDN
+1254 TVKKNDN
-1261 GVRVLENDNGE
+1261 GVRVLENENGE
-1272 TVTLSNGF
+1272 TVTLSNGS
-1280 LGEMLGVHSTND
+1280 LGEMLGVHGTAD

-1304 NLPAIFKTALKIK
+1304 NLPAIFRTAIKIK
-1317 EADDIRHGTQN
+1317 ETDDIRHGKQN
-1328 KIIRYANVFESDGE
+1328 KIIRYANVFESNDE

-1355 NRKHLTAIEFERN
+1355 NRKLLTAIEFEKN

-1373 AAYSLKTAKKNT
+1373 LAYSLKTAKKNT
-1385 SADTLRESPVD
+1385 SADALKESPAD

-1402 ASDSITVND
+1402 ASDKVIISD
-1411 LIEYINTFTDET
+1411 LIEYINTFTDNEVE
-1423 ININGKKRST
+1423 INGEWRKTR
-1433 TNSDGQRIAKT
+1433 NSAGQRIAKT
-1444 EEGLRAFYEWFGES
+1444 EEGLRAFYEWFGDS
-1458 KVTDKDDKPLVV
+1458 KAVDEYNRPLVV
-1470 YHGSPNKDIEFFDK
+1470 YHGSPEKNIVFFDK
-1484 SKIGTRDYGYYGEG
+1484 SKIGKRDFGFFGKG
-1498 FNFTPRK
+1498 FNFTPNK
-1505 EVAEA
+1505 GVAEA
-1510 YSGSY
+1510 YAGSKEAY
-1515 ESNPFFSEKTED
+1515 PFYSEKTED
-1527 GRVYPVYLK
+1527 GAVYPVYLNIK
-1536 MENPYFAT
+1536 NPRF
-1544 VYQEGEIDSKRLK
+1544 VSSDQEGNIDSEKLK
-1557 DKGYDGVVVFDYD
+1557 EGGYDGVVVYASETF
-1570 EYTEEDRENDPYIKE
+1570 EEEDRENKYVKE
-1585 EIEEAKGFKN
+1585 EIEKAKGYKN
-1595 KWWQLKNYFD
+1595 KWFQVLNYSD
-1605 EVIGSKQINEIVAFE
+1605 EVVGIRWITEIVAFE

-1629 IGSFDKK
+1629 IGSFSKET
-1636 RQNIYYQMGSAE
+1636 QNIYYQKGNAE
-1648 NVRADINSAEFK
+1648 TTKADINSAEFK
-1660 EWSHNAP
+1660 KWSHNAP
-1667 FYDANKASEHK
+1667 FYEANKAAEHN

-1699 GDVFLPSRATSGP
+1699 GDTFLPSRATSGP

-1747 TVKIPNHAPVTLDRL
+1747 TVKIPNHDPVTLDRL
-1762 WNILPYTKKQ
+1762 WNILPYAKKK

-1782 LDDEGENVIYN
+1782 LDDNGENVVYD

-1807 NQNPITALV
+1807 NQNPINALV
-1816 EAWPNA
+1816 ESWPNA

-1838 AGLGEYEIKYIDPY
+1838 AGLGEYEIQYIDPY

-1871 HDIPKKVIMA
+1871 KDIPKNVLTA
-1881 LKREAKKQ
+1881 LKREAKNQ
-1889 PRKTSNFGADP
+1889 PRKTSNYGADP
-1900 WDKSTKDP
+1900 WDKNTKDP
-1908 IEWINGLDENDTY
+1908 IEWINGLDENNTY
-1921 IWTSIPDWVTDTLKK
+1921 IWTSIPDWVTNTLKK
-1936 MGYDGIVDAGGKGG
+1936 MGYDGIVDTGGKSGG
-1950 VYGHNVFVPFESQQ
+1950 YGHNVFIPFESQQ

-1969 NNGAFSENN
+1969 NEGAFDPNN
-1978 PSIYYQSAYAGSRV
+1978 PSIYYQ
-1992 DYDKPSLEA
+1992 P
-2001 IGSGEGTQAHGWG
+2001 Q
-2014 LYYALDRDVAER
+2014 
-2026 YRENYEPNEQIS
+2026 NE
-2038 YNGKFIIN
+2038 
-2046 LHNTDGR
+2046 
-2053 ILEKLA
+2053 
-2059 EGEITKS
+2059 
-2066 QAIKEYKKI
+2066 
-2075 IKEIGSSEDTDYS
+2075 
-2088 LKRLD
+2088 
-2093 NIDISKFKKEKGQ
+2093 
-2106 VHEVDIPE
+2106 
-2114 NPYLLDE
+2114 
-2121 QKPFSEQSP
+2121 FS
-2130 FVKKALREVE
+2130 
-2140 KEIGVKW
+2140 
-2147 DRRLD
+2147 
-2152 AGKYIYDNIANVEGS
+2152 
-2167 AKAASE
+2167 
-2173 LLSKHG
+2173 
-2179 IKGITYD
+2179 
-2186 GEQDGRCFVIFNDKD
+2186 
-2201 VKVIQKF
+2201 
-2208 YQPQIAND
+2208 
-2216 IRNKSVRVFDLS
+2216 
-2228 ESVTGIPTKETLIK
+2228 
-2242 KIKELLKSE
+2242 
-2251 PIKTQTVNMLVDF
+2251 
-2264 KEDGERDIVGH
+2264 
-2275 IVDSS
+2275 
-2280 RKNQTQ
+2280 
-2286 SDVARHN
+2286 
-2293 IALNSI
+2293 
-2299 EDLIRNSVFIEK
+2299 
-2311 EKNKKPWKKNVEEY
+2311 
-2325 YRFYVPVLLGK
+2325 
-2336 GNNKKVY
+2336 
-2343 TVRIVAE
+2343 
-2350 KWKGEKDLKPDTAH
+2350 
-2364 LYDVILEEKTRQ
+2364 
-2376 AEKLSS
+2376 
-2382 TPNGL
+2382 
-2387 FIKVSQM
+2387 
-2394 LSGVKGFDG
+2394 
-2403 TEYRQAESAAPFGA
+2403 APFGA

-2432 LSTIIHESGHFWY
+2432 LSTILHESGHFWY
-2445 DVFKD
+2445 DVFKQ
-2450 IVKKEGVSDRLK
+2450 IAQKEGVSDRLK
-2462 KDYET
+2462 NDYKT

-2473 SEADKRYSIRK
+2473 EEAAKRYTIRK
-2484 NATTNEYEIIRV
+2484 NEATKEYEIIRV

-2506 TEEDAIN
+2506 TEDEAVN
-2513 ATKHECFARGLESYF
+2513 ATKHECFARGLEAYF
-2528 RDFYVPV
+2528 RDFDVPV
-2535 AGLWRIFSM
+2535 AGLSRVFAM

-2557 SLDIKII
+2557 ALDIKII

-2578 TEILEYQAA
+2578 EEILEYQSA
-2587 VQMKKILDKSGTT
+2587 VRMKKILDKSGTT

-2610 AEMFK
+2610 SEMFK
-2615 EASDISRE
+2615 EASDVSRE
-2623 NYMRAQAEVIA
+2623 NYMKAQAEVVA
-2634 REQTRQFR
+2634 REQTRQFKERKEQIR
-2642 ERKQQIRDREHEE
+2642 EREIEE
-2655 KCRTDKKFLIDTV
+2655 KCRTDKKFLIDRV
-2668 LMFGKVGDVEYPDM
+2668 LMFGKVGEVEYPDM

-2694 QINVKRWYLRKN
+2694 QINVKRWRLRPN
-2706 GKPIYK
+2706 GKPIFK
-2712 AGGKKMSEVAEFFGV
+2712 AGGMKMSEVAQFFGV
-2727 TVDEVAD
+2727 TIDEVAD

-2759 DPVSAGDILERLRK
+2759 DPVSVDDILERLRK
-2773 ANTTDVQQTILLTE
+2773 SNATDIQQEILLTE
-2787 LSALTGSE
+2787 LSVLTGSE
-2795 TNTTML
+2795 TNKTML
-2801 DRVMKNWAEDRVS
+2801 DRIMKNFAEDRIS
-2814 KMKLRELKPQTFQR
+2814 KLKLRDLKPQVFQR
-2828 YALRAQDKAVYFAQ
+2828 NALRAQDKAVYFAQ
-2842 RKNTKEAAR
+2842 RKNIKEAAR

-2869 LDIAQKSVKRL
+2869 LDVAQKSVKRL

-2885 FKKEVNRLVEQTH
+2885 FKKEVNRFVEQTH
-2898 QDAARALLA
+2898 QDAARALLS
-2907 RFGLAISST
+2907 RFGLAVSMT
-2916 QAAIKRAEEFAKFVR
+2916 QAAQERAADLAKFVTD
-2931 NQALN
+2931 QAEN
-2936 GYDIALPDE
+2936 GYDIALPDQ
-2945 RLLEMKHTNY
+2945 RLLEMKRTSY

-2962 FMTIRDCVLS
+2962 FLTIRDCVLS
-2972 IIYNGKQIKEFEL
+2972 IIYNGRQIKEFEL
-2985 EGEKIRKE
+2985 EGEKVRKD
-2993 EAIQKIAAA
+2993 EAIQKIEEA
-3002 LSGRK
+3002 LSGRE
-3007 SIKRSATSNTP
+3007 SIKRSATSNK
-3018 LSETVSKK
+3018 SKK
-3026 VREWDAALVT
+3026 EENKDTLKSLDASLTT
-3036 LGGLAQMVDGADM
+3036 LGGLAQMVDGANM
-3049 NGIFHRLYLRP
+3049 NGIFHKLYLRP

-3074 YAAKVGEQMKKL
+3074 YAAKVGKQMKKL
-3086 PSDVKEKLLDV
+3086 PSSIKERLLDV
-3097 VDGSEEML
+3097 VDGSEEVL

-3134 KFGDTA
+3134 RFTDTK
-3140 LQWIRDTI
+3140 LQWIKDQI
-3148 PLEAWDFIQGVW
+3148 PVEAWEFIQGVW
-3160 DVLDEMRPMLQE
+3160 DVLDEMRPMLQD

-3210 FSEARNANSTA
+3210 FSEARKANSTA

-3246 CMPVKTGF
+3246 RMPVKTGL
-3254 GVLTNH
+3254 GVLSNH
-3260 IQSVVHDVA
+3260 IQAVIHDVA

-3279 ITTDQNF
+3279 ITTDQHF
-3286 IEVFDDKLGVE
+3286 IEVFDEKIGIE
-3297 RRKAL
+3297 YREAL
-3302 QGLLKSI
+3302 QSLLKSI

-3316 NRELEGVENT
+3316 NRELHGVNKV
-3326 LKNIRHRATFI
+3326 LKTIRHRATFI

-3367 GAKHGGAYWVA
+3367 GAKHGGAYWIA
-3378 KGCRDIINADVR
+3378 KGCRDIINPDVR
-3390 QWIADKSGEVK
+3390 QWIEAKSGEVK
-3401 ARLSTGDQNLS
+3401 ARLSSSDQNLS
-3412 ERIRVLRGKDTLR
+3412 ERIRALRGKDTIR
-3425 ASIETYGYWF
+3425 ASVETYGYWF
-3435 LGRVDFLVSL
+3435 LGHVDFLVSL

-3473 MNESQGSGNV
+3473 MNESQGSGNI

-3489 QHGSEFMK
+3489 QRHDELMK
-3497 MAAMFYTPFAAEYQL
+3497 MVSMFYTPFAAEYQL

-3525 LAGFTNVLSRALALY
+3525 LAGFTNVLSRSLALY

-3564 AIKSSFNYMIGAY
+3564 AIKSSLKYMIGAY
-3577 PVLRDISSI
+3577 PVLREWSSA

-3600 DNAANSI
+3600 DNASQTYDQLI
-3607 KQIEKAMDGNATVK
+3607 KAMEGNISVK
-3621 TSVRAAMTT
+3621 TAVKAAMTT
-3630 LAYGDP
+3630 LAYGWP
-3636 IFTNWFV
+3636 SVSSMYV
-3643 PISGQMV
+3643 PIPGQLA
-3650 DTAGYLSALIADEVK
+3650 DTTSYLAALIADEVK

-3676 YKGQERK
+3676 YKGRERK

>member
-1 MEKNKPE
+1 MEKKKPE

-13 NNISFGRF
+13 NKISFGHF
-21 NSDVQPESQK
+21 NSEEQPESK
-31 TESVVTTNKI
+31 KPESVVTTNKI
-41 DFGNAYKTLQEKDA
+41 NFGDTYAAIQEKDA
-55 SLFARQVTST
+55 SVFAKQVTAT
-65 QFFDAQNRAKA
+65 QFSDAKSRAKA

-82 MNIDNVDFVQ
+82 MKIDNVDFVQ

-111 KLNPAIRDMDADKRD
+111 KLNPAIREMDADKRD

-133 DEKTAAQLNRINNNL
+133 DEKTAAQLYRINNNL
-148 RVYGQEE
+148 RVYGQED
-155 RPFAPMAFAKK
+155 RPFAPVAFAKK
-166 LSYSWQKGKGTVNV
+166 IAYSWQKGKGTVDI
-180 GRDVAD
+180 GRDVAE

-195 YEERQLLA
+195 YEERQLLNA
-203 SIKEEQKES
+203 IKEEQKES
-212 PALASNPLTKLF
+212 PALASNLLSKLF
-224 YMGAG
+224 YMGAE

-235 QTGVWTFGGEIAAT
+235 KTGIWTFGGEIAAT
-249 VASIALKRYPA
+249 GASMALKRYPA
-260 LAVTSK
+260 VAVASK
-266 IAGRVVGAIGAFKE
+266 IAGRAVGAIGAFKE

-300 GNVIDHETCRNA
+300 GNVIDSETCRNA

-327 SEMLTDVALK
+327 TEILTGVALK

-350 VELAKKKGLKHWI
+350 VDLAKKKELKHWI
-363 AEFGKRSVVADISE
+363 AEFGKRAVVADISE

-395 KSAANRNGA
+395 KSAANRSGA

-436 GTAISARE
+436 GTIISARE
-444 NRKMMLARRDKAQV
+444 NRKMMLARSDKAQA

-499 KSSLYD
+499 RSSLYD

-522 YQANKEWL
+522 YQTNKEWL

-609 EKEGDAEFLRKYFD
+609 EKEGAAEFLRKYFD
-623 DRYDGAALQRKPF
+623 DLYDGAALQRKTF
-636 IEYMTK
+636 VEYMTK

-650 LNMPVCDFVRAYPFG
+650 LNMPVRDFVRAYHFG

-721 KIKNANNGDIKKF
+721 KIENANRGDIKKF

-766 PDQSVAPKAE
+766 PDQPVAPEAE
-776 TTSETGDLFKTSGAS
+776 TSAETGDLFKASGAS

-812 GRVPVAYEIRDISTI
+812 GRVPVAYEVRDISTI

-884 DTNGNVLVG
+884 DANGNVLVG

-916 LKSLGYLSD
+916 IKSLGYLSD

-940 DEQLDALVADA
+940 DKQLDALVADA

-998 FNDIIPSGERNGL
+998 FNDVIPSGERNGL

-1132 FDTTRNAAEVRNR
+1132 FDTMPNAAEVRNR

-1178 ISGKQ
+1178 VSGGFKAHQWSMQKQNAEKTDTATAEDAREVAEQKASESKKDREIVAEVAKESAKTESAKKENAKEENGIQDFGEKIEGARKDVWAAYCDKLSGEMSGKKFTLAEAFPEPNYETAIAGGVPTDVLATIKAIRDSIPRKPTYGGQ
-1183 PALYQKSFGDLLAK
+1183 RWADMVLGLRKMASELLADKDNYRERFEEKINNDLKVKSKISLYRELGYPAFLKAKEYHIEKLSVQRFKGVDFGGYKDGFSVYKGYEALSFFTQYDEAVNSLRDLLTKELNKKKEAADIHFDVFRSNEDKSIFIGKKISSGKVVKIKTGFEKAKDAFAFISEHYDDVLSEYNRLKEQSNESRLPENKERTGKNYREGGNVTPNVFIDEFGFRGVQFGNWVNQKERQDSLNKAYDALLDLTGVLNIPARAVALDGTLGLAFGARGQGAAGSKGIVAAAHYERGEVVINLTKKRGAGSLAHEWFHALDNYFGQDRNINRESTGGFYASEVSEKTQQRREIKEAFSDLMKTISESPVFKRSSEKDTFFKTNYYSVQREIAARCFENYVKEKAAEAGIVNDYLVNIISRNKVDKESLYEYPTREEQALINAAFDKLFSVMKAEETEKGIKLYQSAYAEGRTDYQKNSLGRR
-1197 ISKIDADRLA
+1197 ISKTEAGRNA
-1207 FERKNINSELSG
+1207 FNEWFGNS
-1219 RENEEVKAV
+1219 K
-1228 KINRFFS
+1228 
-1235 DREKGDDI
+1235 
-1243 TDDEVIAKLDK
+1243 
-1254 TAKKNDN
+1254 
-1261 GVRVLENDNGE
+1261 
-1272 TVTLSNGF
+1272 
-1280 LGEMLGVHSTND
+1280 
-1292 NIGGVVNKEAIA
+1292 VVNK
-1304 NLPAIFKTALKIK
+1304 
-1317 EADDIRHGTQN
+1317 
-1328 KIIRYANVFESDGE
+1328 S
-1342 PIMVKITV
+1342 
-1350 KQLKG
+1350 
-1355 NRKHLTAIEFERN
+1355 
-1368 GNRDL
+1368 
-1373 AAYSLKTAKKNT
+1373 
-1385 SADTLRESPVD
+1385 
-1396 KSYGNN
+1396 
-1402 ASDSITVND
+1402 
-1411 LIEYINTFTDET
+1411 
-1423 ININGKKRST
+1423 
-1433 TNSDGQRIAKT
+1433 GQ
-1444 EEGLRAFYEWFGES
+1444 
-1458 KVTDKDDKPLVV
+1458 PLVV
-1470 YHGSPNKDIEFFDK
+1470 YHGTDFD
-1484 SKIGTRDYGYYGEG
+1484 
-1498 FNFTPRK
+1498 
-1505 EVAEA
+1505 
-1510 YSGSY
+1510 
-1515 ESNPFFSEKTED
+1515 FSEFRMGGGIDFPDAAYFSSKKTVAKTYTSREKVLD
-1527 GRVYPVYLK
+1527 VYLK
-1536 MENPYFAT
+1536 IENPYITNADGQSYNDFYDHLVSDMDYAA
-1544 VYQEGEIDSKRLK
+1544 RN
-1557 DKGYDGVVVFDYD
+1557 GYDGVIVRNVRDDWGQSGKGGAKADTYIVF
-1570 EYTEEDRENDPYIKE
+1570 N
-1585 EIEEAKGFKN
+1585 
-1595 KWWQLKNYFD
+1595 
-1605 EVIGSKQINEIVAFE
+1605 
-1620 PEQIKSVEN
+1620 PEQIKAVDNS
-1629 IGSFDKK
+1629 GSFD
-1636 RQNIYYQMGSAE
+1636 RDNANIY
-1648 NVRADINSAEFK
+1648 
-1660 EWSHNAP
+1660 
-1667 FYDANKASEHK
+1667 
-1678 FKTGEP
+1678 
-1684 LVAEVFHGTQRADRV
+1684 
-1699 GDVFLPSRATSGP
+1699 
-1712 MAFSTDTRFIAE
+1712 
-1724 NYAKDKN
+1724 
-1731 DTSIY
+1731 
-1736 NETEGDFYKYY
+1736 
-1747 TVKIPNHAPVTLDRL
+1747 
-1762 WNILPYTKKQ
+1762 
-1772 EVREKAPHIT
+1772 
-1782 LDDEGENVIYN
+1782 
-1793 EKETR
+1793 
-1798 GNGGYYIEG
+1798 
-1807 NQNPITALV
+1807 
-1816 EAWPNA
+1816 
-1822 GYFFDEM
+1822 
-1829 EKFQKVLEL
+1829 
-1838 AGLGEYEIKYIDPY
+1838 
-1852 ASYPKVYELYV
+1852 
-1863 EMQNPLVT
+1863 
-1871 HDIPKKVIMA
+1871 
-1881 LKREAKKQ
+1881 
-1889 PRKTSNFGADP
+1889 
-1900 WDKSTKDP
+1900 
-1908 IEWINGLDENDTY
+1908 
-1921 IWTSIPDWVTDTLKK
+1921 
-1936 MGYDGIVDAGGKGG
+1936 
-1950 VYGHNVFVPFESQQ
+1950 
-1964 YKSVY
+1964 
-1969 NNGAFSENN
+1969 
-1978 PSIYYQSAYAGSRV
+1978 
-1992 DYDKPSLEA
+1992 
-2001 IGSGEGTQAHGWG
+2001 
-2014 LYYALDRDVAER
+2014 
-2026 YRENYEPNEQIS
+2026 
-2038 YNGKFIIN
+2038 
-2046 LHNTDGR
+2046 
-2053 ILEKLA
+2053 
-2059 EGEITKS
+2059 
-2066 QAIKEYKKI
+2066 
-2075 IKEIGSSEDTDYS
+2075 
-2088 LKRLD
+2088 
-2093 NIDISKFKKEKGQ
+2093 
-2106 VHEVDIPE
+2106 
-2114 NPYLLDE
+2114 
-2121 QKPFSEQSP
+2121 
-2130 FVKKALREVE
+2130 
-2140 KEIGVKW
+2140 
-2147 DRRLD
+2147 
-2152 AGKYIYDNIANVEGS
+2152 
-2167 AKAASE
+2167 
-2173 LLSKHG
+2173 
-2179 IKGITYD
+2179 
-2186 GEQDGRCFVIFNDKD
+2186 
-2201 VKVIQKF
+2201 

-2228 ESVTGIPTKETLIK
+2228 ESVTDIPTKEMLTD
-2242 KIKELLKSE
+2242 KIKELLKHN
-2251 PIKTQTVNMLVDF
+2251 PIKTQTVNKLVDF

-2286 SDVARHN
+2286 SDIARRN

-2299 EDLIRNSVFIEK
+2299 EDLIKNSVFIEK

-2336 GNNKKVY
+2336 GNNKKIY

-2350 KWKGEKDLKPDTAH
+2350 KWKGEEDLKSDTAH

-2382 TPNGL
+2382 TPNGV

-2450 IVKKEGVSDRLK
+2450 IVKKEGVNDQLR
-2462 KDYET
+2462 KDYAT

-2473 SEADKRYSIRK
+2473 AEAAKRYTISK
-2484 NATTNEYEIIRV
+2484 NETTNEYEIIRV

-2506 TEEDAIN
+2506 TENDAIN
-2513 ATKHECFARGLESYF
+2513 ATKHECFARGLEAYF
-2528 RDFYVPV
+2528 RDFDVPV
-2535 AGLWRIFSM
+2535 AGLRRIFSM

-2578 TEILEYQAA
+2578 EEILEYQSA
-2587 VQMKKILDKSGTT
+2587 VQMKKILDKSGTV

-2634 REQTRQFR
+2634 REQTRQFKERKEQIR
-2642 ERKQQIRDREHEE
+2642 EREREE

-2668 LMFGKVGDVEYPDM
+2668 LMLGKVGDVEYPNM

-2694 QINVKRWYLRKN
+2694 QINVKRWRLRSN

-2712 AGGKKMSEVAEFFGV
+2712 AGGMKMSEVAEFFGV

-2801 DRVMKNWAEDRVS
+2801 DRVMKNWAEDRVG

-2869 LDIAQKSVKRL
+2869 LDVAQKSVKRL

-2907 RFGLAISST
+2907 RFGLAISAT
-2916 QAAIKRAEEFAKFVR
+2916 QAAEERTAHLAEFV
-2931 NQALN
+2931 QAQAAN
-2936 GYDIALPDE
+2936 GYDIALPDQ

-2985 EGEKIRKE
+2985 EGEKIRKD

-3007 SIKRSATSNTP
+3007 SIKRSATSNKP

-3026 VREWDAALVT
+3026 LREWDSALLS

-3134 KFGDTA
+3134 KFGDSA

-3210 FSEARNANSTA
+3210 FSEARKANSTA

-3246 CMPVKTGF
+3246 RMPVKTGF

-3279 ITTDQNF
+3279 ITTDQAF
-3286 IEVFDDKLGVE
+3286 IEVFDDKIGVE
-3297 RRKAL
+3297 RREAL

-3316 NRELEGVENT
+3316 NRELKGVENT
-3326 LKNIRHRATFI
+3326 LKNIRNRATFI

-3367 GAKHGGAYWVA
+3367 GAKHGGAYWIA

-3412 ERIRVLRGKDTLR
+3412 ERIRALRGKDTLR

-3489 QHGSEFMK
+3489 QRGSEFMK
-3497 MAAMFYTPFAAEYQL
+3497 MASMFYTPFAAEYQL
-3512 NKRLFNDLFHVKD
+3512 NKRLFNDLFNVKD
-3525 LAGFTNVLSRALALY
+3525 LAGFTNVFSRALALY

-3643 PISGQMV
+3643 PISGQMI
-3650 DTAGYLSALIADEVK
+3650 DTTGYLSALIADEVK

-3676 YKGQERK
+3676 YKGRERK